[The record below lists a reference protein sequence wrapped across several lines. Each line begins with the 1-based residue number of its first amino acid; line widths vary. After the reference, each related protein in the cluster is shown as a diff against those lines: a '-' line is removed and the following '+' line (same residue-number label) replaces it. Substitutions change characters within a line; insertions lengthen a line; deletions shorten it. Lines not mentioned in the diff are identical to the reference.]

1 MKSTNKKKDDRKIA
15 IYSRKSKY
23 TGKGESTKNQIEMC
37 KKKIAFQFDDID
49 LDNDIIVYEDEGFT
63 GYNMNRP
70 AFQKMLKDIRDNKI
84 KIIAFYRLDRISR
97 NVTDFSNLVTELDNY
112 GVVFLSA
119 TENIENVTPSGRAM
133 MFMSSVFAQLERDTT
148 AERIR
153 DNMIDLAKT
162 GRWLG
167 GNTPTGFDSEQIEH
181 ITIDGKKRKLFKLT
195 ENEEMPIIITLFK
208 KMLELK
214 SLTKL
219 ETYTIQHDIK
229 TKNDKYFSRWGLK
242 NILTNPVYAYA
253 DKDTLEY
260 FKTFDVEIYAEE
272 KDFNG
277 DHGLMVYNK
286 TEHKG
291 KNKVV
296 IKRDVEDWIISI
308 GKHKGVVSGKE
319 WVEIQELIL
328 KNSDMRYRKPSAS
341 NSLLSG
347 LIRCSHCGSFMRP
360 KLKNKTISED
370 GRRRF
375 DYMCELKD
383 KSRKQKC
390 QCKNINGLEADDLVM
405 EKIKELANPK
415 SLFYQSLKE
424 ISKNTFTEEYKNN
437 EELKALRTSL
447 TKNEKDISSLLDK
460 IKYVD
465 IDLLDDISKEI
476 KSLKEQNLKIEKQI
490 KDLTNTNYE
499 EINDKDTA
507 DLLLNVLDTYF
518 NEFNELDLNTKRN
531 LIKLLVSSVTTDGE
545 DITINFIGAR
555 TLQDKDV
562 CACNK
567 TSDVLRISGFPTGE
581 DSK

>member
-1 MKSTNKKKDDRKIA
+1 MQSTSKKKDDRKIA

-37 KKKIAFQFDDID
+37 KKKIAFQFPDVD
-49 LDNDIIVYEDEGFT
+49 LENDIIIYEDEGFT

-70 AFQKMLKDIRDNKI
+70 DFQRLLKDIRNNKI
-84 KIIAFYRLDRISR
+84 KVIAFYRLDRISR
-97 NVTDFSNLVTELDNY
+97 NVTDFSNLVTELDNF

-119 TENIENVTPSGRAM
+119 TENIESITPSGRAM

-167 GNTPTGFDSEQIEH
+167 GNTPTGFDSEQIEK
-181 ITIDGKKRKLFKLT
+181 ITIDGKKRKLFKLSD
-195 ENEEMPIIITLFK
+195 NDEMPIVITLFK

-219 ETYTIQHDIK
+219 ETYTIQNDIK
-229 TKNDKYFSRWGLK
+229 TKNGKYFTRWSLK
-242 NILTNPVYAYA
+242 NILTNPVYAIA

-260 FKTFDVEIYAEE
+260 FKKFDVEIYAEE

-277 DHGLMVYNK
+277 SNGLMVYNK

-291 KNKVV
+291 KNKIV
-296 IKRDVEDWIISI
+296 IKRDIEDWIISI
-308 GKHKGVVSGKE
+308 GKHKGNVIGKD
-319 WVEIQELIL
+319 WVEVQNLLL

-341 NSLLSG
+341 NALLSG
-347 LIRCSHCGSFMRP
+347 ILRCSHCGSFMRP

-375 DYMCELKD
+375 DYMCELKER
-383 KSRKQKC
+383 SRKQKC

-405 EKIKELANPK
+405 EKIKELANPN

-437 EELKALRTSL
+437 EELKALRSSL
-447 TKNEKDISSLLDK
+447 SKNEKDINALLDK
-460 IKYVD
+460 IKY
-465 IDLLDDISKEI
+465 IDVELLDDISKEI
-476 KSLKEQNLKIEKQI
+476 KSLKEQNIKIEKQI
-490 KDLTNTNYE
+490 KDLTNTNYD
-499 EINDKDTA
+499 EINDKDTS
-507 DLLLNVLDTYF
+507 DLVLHVLDTYF
-518 NEFNELDLNTKRN
+518 NEFDNLDLNTKRN
-531 LIKLLVSSVTTDGE
+531 LIKLLVSSITTDGE

-555 TLQDKDV
+555 NIKDD
-562 CACNK
+562 
-567 TSDVLRISGFPTGE
+567 TFPTSE

>member
-1 MKSTNKKKDDRKIA
+1 MQSTSKKKDDRKIA

-37 KKKIAFQFDDID
+37 KKKIAFQFPDVD
-49 LDNDIIVYEDEGFT
+49 LENDIIIYEDEGFT

-70 AFQKMLKDIRDNKI
+70 DFQRLLKDIRNNKI
-84 KIIAFYRLDRISR
+84 KVIAFYRLDRISR
-97 NVTDFSNLVTELDNY
+97 NVTDFSNLVTELDNF

-119 TENIENVTPSGRAM
+119 TENIESITPSGRAM

-167 GNTPTGFDSEQIEH
+167 GNTPTGFDSEQIEK
-181 ITIDGKKRKLFKLT
+181 ITIDGKKRKLFKLSD
-195 ENEEMPIIITLFK
+195 NDEMPIVITLFK

-219 ETYTIQHDIK
+219 ETYTIQNDIK
-229 TKNDKYFSRWGLK
+229 TKNGKYFTRWSLK
-242 NILTNPVYAYA
+242 NILTNPVYAIA
-253 DKDTLEY
+253 DIDTLEY
-260 FKTFDVEIYAEE
+260 FKKFDVEIYAEE

-277 DHGLMVYNK
+277 NHGLMVYNK

-291 KNKVV
+291 KNKIV
-296 IKRDVEDWIISI
+296 IKRDIEDWIISI
-308 GKHKGVVSGKE
+308 GKHKGNIIGKD
-319 WVEIQELIL
+319 WVEVQNLLL

-341 NSLLSG
+341 NALLSG
-347 LIRCSHCGSFMRP
+347 ILRCSHCGSFMRP

-375 DYMCELKD
+375 DYMCELKER
-383 KSRKQKC
+383 SRKQKC

-405 EKIKELANPK
+405 EKIKELANPN

-437 EELKALRTSL
+437 EELKALRSSL
-447 TKNEKDISSLLDK
+447 SKNEKDINALLDK
-460 IKYVD
+460 IKY
-465 IDLLDDISKEI
+465 IDVELLDDISKEI
-476 KSLKEQNLKIEKQI
+476 KSLKEQNIKIEKQI
-490 KDLTNTNYE
+490 KDLTNTNYD
-499 EINDKDTA
+499 EINDKDTS
-507 DLLLNVLDTYF
+507 DLVLHVLDTYF
-518 NEFNELDLNTKRN
+518 NEFDNLDLNTKRN
-531 LIKLLVSSVTTDGE
+531 LIKLLVSSITTDGE

-555 TLQDKDV
+555 NIKDD
-562 CACNK
+562 
-567 TSDVLRISGFPTGE
+567 TFPTSE

>member
-1 MKSTNKKKDDRKIA
+1 MQSTNKKKDDRKIA

-37 KKKIAFQFDDID
+37 KKKIAFQFPDVD
-49 LDNDIIVYEDEGFT
+49 LENDIIIYEDEGFT

-70 AFQKMLKDIRDNKI
+70 DFQRLLKDIRNNKI
-84 KIIAFYRLDRISR
+84 KVIAFYRLDRISR
-97 NVTDFSNLVTELDNY
+97 NVTDFSNLVTELDNF

-119 TENIENVTPSGRAM
+119 TENIESITPSGRAM

-167 GNTPTGFDSEQIEH
+167 GNTPTGFDSEQIEK
-181 ITIDGKKRKLFKLT
+181 ITIDGKKRKLFKLSD
-195 ENEEMPIIITLFK
+195 NDEMPIVITLYK

-219 ETYTIQHDIK
+219 ETYTIQNDIK
-229 TKNDKYFSRWGLK
+229 TKNGKYFTRWSLK
-242 NILTNPVYAYA
+242 NILTNPVYAIA
-253 DKDTLEY
+253 DIDTLEY
-260 FKTFDVEIYAEE
+260 FKKFDVEIYAEE

-277 DHGLMVYNK
+277 NHGLMVYNK

-291 KNKVV
+291 KNKIV
-296 IKRDVEDWIISI
+296 IKRDIEDWIISI
-308 GKHKGVVSGKE
+308 GKHKGNIIGKD
-319 WVEIQELIL
+319 WVEVQNLLL

-341 NSLLSG
+341 NALLSG
-347 LIRCSHCGSFMRP
+347 ILRCSHCGSFMRP

-375 DYMCELKD
+375 DYMCELKER
-383 KSRKQKC
+383 SRKQKC
-390 QCKNINGLEADDLVM
+390 DCKNINGLEADDLVM
-405 EKIKELANPK
+405 EKIKELANPN

-437 EELKALRTSL
+437 EELKALRSSL
-447 TKNEKDISSLLDK
+447 SKNEKDINALLDK
-460 IKYVD
+460 IKYID
-465 IDLLDDISKEI
+465 IELLDDISKEI
-476 KSLKEQNLKIEKQI
+476 KSLKEQNIKIEKQI
-490 KDLTNTNYE
+490 KDLTNTNYD
-499 EINDKDTA
+499 EINDKDTS
-507 DLLLNVLDTYF
+507 DLVLHVLDTYF
-518 NEFNELDLNTKRN
+518 NEFDNLDLNTKRN
-531 LIKLLVSSVTTDGE
+531 LIKLLVSSITTDGE

-555 TLQDKDV
+555 NIKDD
-562 CACNK
+562 
-567 TSDVLRISGFPTGE
+567 TFPTSE
-581 DSK
+581 DSKRNINALSRKQKE

>member
-1 MKSTNKKKDDRKIA
+1 MQSTSKKKDDRKIA

-37 KKKIAFQFDDID
+37 KKKIAFQFPDVD
-49 LDNDIIVYEDEGFT
+49 LENDIIIYEDEGFT

-70 AFQKMLKDIRDNKI
+70 DFQRLLKDIRNNKI
-84 KIIAFYRLDRISR
+84 KVIAFYRLDRISR
-97 NVTDFSNLVTELDNY
+97 NVTDFSNLVTELDNF

-119 TENIENVTPSGRAM
+119 TENIESITPSGRAM

-167 GNTPTGFDSEQIEH
+167 GNTPTGFDSEQIEK
-181 ITIDGKKRKLFKLT
+181 ITIDGKKRKLFKLSD
-195 ENEEMPIIITLFK
+195 NDEMPIVITLFK

-219 ETYTIQHDIK
+219 ETYTIQNDIK
-229 TKNDKYFSRWGLK
+229 TKNGKYFTRWSLK
-242 NILTNPVYAYA
+242 NILTNPVYAIA

-260 FKTFDVEIYAEE
+260 FKKFDVEIYAEE

-277 DHGLMVYNK
+277 NHGLMVYNK

-291 KNKVV
+291 KNKIV
-296 IKRDVEDWIISI
+296 IKRDIEDWIISI
-308 GKHKGVVSGKE
+308 GKHKGNIIGKD
-319 WVEIQELIL
+319 WVEVQNLLL

-341 NSLLSG
+341 NALLSG
-347 LIRCSHCGSFMRP
+347 ILRCSHCGSFMRP
-360 KLKNKTISED
+360 KLKNKTFSED

-375 DYMCELKD
+375 DYMCELKE

-390 QCKNINGLEADDLVM
+390 DCKNINGLEADDLAM
-405 EKIKELANPK
+405 EEIKKLANPT

-437 EELKALRTSL
+437 EELKTLRSSL
-447 TKNEKDISSLLDK
+447 SKNEKDINSLLDK
-460 IKYVD
+460 IKYID
-465 IDLLDDISKEI
+465 IELLDDVSKEI
-476 KSLKEQNLKIEKQI
+476 KSLKEQNIKIEKQI
-490 KDLTNTNYE
+490 KELTNTNYD
-499 EINDKDTA
+499 EISDKDTS
-507 DLLLNVLDTYF
+507 DLVLNVLDTYF
-518 NEFNELDLNTKRN
+518 NEFDNLDLNTKRN
-531 LIKLLVSSVTTDGE
+531 LIKLLVSSITTDGE

-555 TLQDKDV
+555 NIKDD
-562 CACNK
+562 
-567 TSDVLRISGFPTGE
+567 TFPTSE

>member
-1 MKSTNKKKDDRKIA
+1 MQSTSKKKDDRKIA

-37 KKKIAFQFDDID
+37 KKKIAFQFPDVD
-49 LDNDIIVYEDEGFT
+49 LENDIIIYEDEGFT

-70 AFQKMLKDIRDNKI
+70 DFQRLLKDIRNNKI
-84 KIIAFYRLDRISR
+84 KVIAFYRLDRISR
-97 NVTDFSNLVTELDNY
+97 NVTDFSNLVTELDNF

-119 TENIENVTPSGRAM
+119 TENIESITPSGRAM

-167 GNTPTGFDSEQIEH
+167 GTTPTGFDSEQIEK
-181 ITIDGKKRKLFKLT
+181 ITIDGKKRKLFKLSD
-195 ENEEMPIIITLFK
+195 NDEMPIVITLFK

-219 ETYTIQHDIK
+219 ETYTIQNDIK
-229 TKNDKYFSRWGLK
+229 TKNGKYFTRWSLK
-242 NILTNPVYAYA
+242 NILTNPVYAIA

-260 FKTFDVEIYAEE
+260 FKKFDVEIYAEE

-277 DHGLMVYNK
+277 NHGLMVYNK

-291 KNKVV
+291 KNKIV
-296 IKRDVEDWIISI
+296 IKRDIEDWIISI
-308 GKHKGVVSGKE
+308 GKHKGNIIGKD
-319 WVEIQELIL
+319 WVEVQDLLL

-341 NSLLSG
+341 NALLSG
-347 LIRCSHCGSFMRP
+347 ILRCSHCGSFMRP

-375 DYMCELKD
+375 DYMCELKER
-383 KSRKQKC
+383 SRKQKC
-390 QCKNINGLEADDLVM
+390 DCKNINGLEADDLVM
-405 EKIKELANPK
+405 EKIKELANPT

-437 EELKALRTSL
+437 EELKALRSSL
-447 TKNEKDISSLLDK
+447 SKNEKDINALLDK
-460 IKYVD
+460 IKY
-465 IDLLDDISKEI
+465 IDVELLDDVSKEI
-476 KSLKEQNLKIEKQI
+476 KSLKEQNIKLEKQI
-490 KDLTNTNYE
+490 KDLTNTNYD
-499 EINDKDTA
+499 EINDKDTS
-507 DLLLNVLDTYF
+507 DLVLHVLDTYF
-518 NEFNELDLNTKRN
+518 NEFDNLDLNTKRN
-531 LIKLLVSSVTTDGE
+531 LIKLLVSSITTDGE

-555 TLQDKDV
+555 NIKDD
-562 CACNK
+562 
-567 TSDVLRISGFPTGE
+567 TFPTSE
-581 DSK
+581 DSKRNINVLSK

>member
-1 MKSTNKKKDDRKIA
+1 MQSTNKKKDDRKIA

-37 KKKIAFQFDDID
+37 KKKIAFQFPDVD
-49 LDNDIIVYEDEGFT
+49 LENDIIIYEDEGFT

-70 AFQKMLKDIRDNKI
+70 DFQRLLKDIRNNKI
-84 KIIAFYRLDRISR
+84 KVIAFYRLDRISR
-97 NVTDFSNLVTELDNY
+97 NVTDFSNLVTELDNF

-119 TENIENVTPSGRAM
+119 TENIESITPSGRAM

-167 GNTPTGFDSEQIEH
+167 GNTPTGFDSLQIEK
-181 ITIDGKKRKLFKLT
+181 ITIDGKKRKLFKLSD
-195 ENEEMPIIITLFK
+195 NDEMPIVITLFK

-219 ETYTIQHDIK
+219 ETYTIQNDIK
-229 TKNDKYFSRWGLK
+229 TKNGKYFTRWSLK
-242 NILTNPVYAYA
+242 NILTNPVYAIA

-260 FKTFDVEIYAEE
+260 FKKFDVEIYAEE

-277 DHGLMVYNK
+277 SNGLMVYNK

-291 KNKVV
+291 KNKIV
-296 IKRDVEDWIISI
+296 IKRDIEDWIISI
-308 GKHKGVVSGKE
+308 GKHKGNIIGKD
-319 WVEIQELIL
+319 WVEVQNLLL

-341 NSLLSG
+341 NALLSG
-347 LIRCSHCGSFMRP
+347 ILRCSHCGSFMRP

-375 DYMCELKD
+375 DYMCELKER
-383 KSRKQKC
+383 SRKQKC
-390 QCKNINGLEADDLVM
+390 DCKNINGLEADDLVM
-405 EKIKELANPK
+405 EKIKELANPN

-437 EELKALRTSL
+437 EELKALRSSL
-447 TKNEKDISSLLDK
+447 SKNEKDINALLDK
-460 IKYVD
+460 IKY
-465 IDLLDDISKEI
+465 IDVELLDDISKEI
-476 KSLKEQNLKIEKQI
+476 KSLKEQNIKIEKQI
-490 KDLTNTNYE
+490 KDLTNTNYD
-499 EINDKDTA
+499 EINDKDTS
-507 DLLLNVLDTYF
+507 DLVLHVLDTYF
-518 NEFNELDLNTKRN
+518 NEFDNLDLNTKRN
-531 LIKLLVSSVTTDGE
+531 LIKLLVSSITTDGE

-555 TLQDKDV
+555 NIKDD
-562 CACNK
+562 
-567 TSDVLRISGFPTGE
+567 SFPTSE

>member
-1 MKSTNKKKDDRKIA
+1 MQSTNKKKDDRKIA

-37 KKKIAFQFDDID
+37 KKKIAFQFPDVD
-49 LDNDIIVYEDEGFT
+49 LENDIIIYEDEGFT

-70 AFQKMLKDIRDNKI
+70 DFQRLLKDIRNNKI
-84 KIIAFYRLDRISR
+84 KVIAFYRLDRISR
-97 NVTDFSNLVTELDNY
+97 NVTDFSNLVTELDNF

-119 TENIENVTPSGRAM
+119 TENIESITPSGRAM

-167 GNTPTGFDSEQIEH
+167 GNTPTGFDSEQIEK
-181 ITIDGKKRKLFKLT
+181 ITIDGKKRKLFKLSD
-195 ENEEMPIIITLFK
+195 NDEMPIVITLFK

-219 ETYTIQHDIK
+219 ETYTIQNDIK
-229 TKNDKYFSRWGLK
+229 TKNGKYFTRWSLK
-242 NILTNPVYAYA
+242 NILTNPVYAIA
-253 DKDTLEY
+253 DKDSLEY
-260 FKTFDVEIYAEE
+260 FKKFDVEIYAEE

-277 DHGLMVYNK
+277 SNGLMVYNK

-291 KNKVV
+291 KNKIV
-296 IKRDVEDWIISI
+296 IKRDIEDWIISI
-308 GKHKGVVSGKE
+308 GKHKGNIIGKD
-319 WVEIQELIL
+319 WVEVQNLLL

-341 NSLLSG
+341 NALLSG
-347 LIRCSHCGSFMRP
+347 ILRCSHCGSFMRP

-375 DYMCELKD
+375 DYMCELKER
-383 KSRKQKC
+383 SRKQKC

-405 EKIKELANPK
+405 EKIKELANPN

-437 EELKALRTSL
+437 EELKALRSSL
-447 TKNEKDISSLLDK
+447 SKNEKDINALLDK
-460 IKYVD
+460 IKY
-465 IDLLDDISKEI
+465 IDVELLDDVSKEI
-476 KSLKEQNLKIEKQI
+476 KSLKEQNIKIEKQI
-490 KDLTNTNYE
+490 KDLTNANYD
-499 EINDKDTA
+499 EINDKDTS
-507 DLLLNVLDTYF
+507 DLVLHVLDTYF
-518 NEFNELDLNTKRN
+518 NEFDNLDLNTKRN
-531 LIKLLVSSVTTDGE
+531 LIKLLVSSITTDGE

-555 TLQDKDV
+555 NIKDD
-562 CACNK
+562 
-567 TSDVLRISGFPTGE
+567 TFPTSE
-581 DSK
+581 DRK

>member
-1 MKSTNKKKDDRKIA
+1 MQSTNKKKDDRKIA

-37 KKKIAFQFDDID
+37 KKKIAFQFPDVD
-49 LDNDIIVYEDEGFT
+49 LENDIIIYEDEGFT

-70 AFQKMLKDIRDNKI
+70 DFQRLLKDIRNNKI
-84 KIIAFYRLDRISR
+84 KVIAFYRLDRISR
-97 NVTDFSNLVTELDNY
+97 NVTDFSNLVTELDNF

-119 TENIENVTPSGRAM
+119 TENIESITPSGRAM

-167 GNTPTGFDSEQIEH
+167 GNTPTGFDSEQIEK
-181 ITIDGKKRKLFKLT
+181 ITIDGKKRKLFKLSD
-195 ENEEMPIIITLFK
+195 NDEMPIVITLYK

-219 ETYTIQHDIK
+219 ETYTIQNDIK
-229 TKNDKYFSRWGLK
+229 TKNGKYFTRWSLK
-242 NILTNPVYAYA
+242 NILTNPVYAIA
-253 DKDTLEY
+253 DIDTLEY
-260 FKTFDVEIYAEE
+260 FKKFDVEIYAEE

-277 DHGLMVYNK
+277 NHGLMVYNK

-291 KNKVV
+291 KNKIV
-296 IKRDVEDWIISI
+296 IKRDIEDWIISI
-308 GKHKGVVSGKE
+308 GKHKGNIIGKD
-319 WVEIQELIL
+319 WVEVQNLLL

-341 NSLLSG
+341 NALLSG
-347 LIRCSHCGSFMRP
+347 ILRCSHCGSFMRP

-375 DYMCELKD
+375 DYMCELKER
-383 KSRKQKC
+383 SRKQKC
-390 QCKNINGLEADDLVM
+390 DCKNINGLEADDLVM
-405 EKIKELANPK
+405 EKIKELANPN

-437 EELKALRTSL
+437 EELKALRSSL
-447 TKNEKDISSLLDK
+447 SKNEKDINALLDK
-460 IKYVD
+460 IKYID
-465 IDLLDDISKEI
+465 IELLDDISKEI
-476 KSLKEQNLKIEKQI
+476 KSLKEQNIKIEKQI
-490 KDLTNTNYE
+490 KDLTNTNYD
-499 EINDKDTA
+499 EINDKDTS
-507 DLLLNVLDTYF
+507 DLVLHVLDTYF
-518 NEFNELDLNTKRN
+518 NEFDNLDLNTKRN
-531 LIKLLVSSVTTDGE
+531 LIKLLVSSITTDGE

-555 TLQDKDV
+555 NIKDD
-562 CACNK
+562 
-567 TSDVLRISGFPTGE
+567 TFPTSE

>member
-1 MKSTNKKKDDRKIA
+1 MQSTSKKKDDRKIA

-37 KKKIAFQFDDID
+37 KKKIAFQFPDVD
-49 LDNDIIVYEDEGFT
+49 LENDIIIYEDEGFT

-70 AFQKMLKDIRDNKI
+70 DFQRLLKDIRNNKI
-84 KIIAFYRLDRISR
+84 KVIAFYRLDRISR
-97 NVTDFSNLVTELDNY
+97 NVTDFSNLVTELDNF

-119 TENIENVTPSGRAM
+119 TENIESITPSGRAM

-167 GNTPTGFDSEQIEH
+167 GNTPTGFDSEQIEK
-181 ITIDGKKRKLFKLT
+181 ITIDGKKRKLFKLSD
-195 ENEEMPIIITLFK
+195 NDEMPIVITLFK

-219 ETYTIQHDIK
+219 ETYTIQNDIK
-229 TKNDKYFSRWGLK
+229 TKNGKYFTRWSLK
-242 NILTNPVYAYA
+242 NILTNPVYAIA
-253 DKDTLEY
+253 DKDSLEY
-260 FKTFDVEIYAEE
+260 FKKFDVEIYAEE

-277 DHGLMVYNK
+277 SNGLMVYNK

-291 KNKVV
+291 KNKIV
-296 IKRDVEDWIISI
+296 IKRDIEDWIISI
-308 GKHKGVVSGKE
+308 GKHKGNIIGKD
-319 WVEIQELIL
+319 WVEVQNLLL

-341 NSLLSG
+341 NALLSG
-347 LIRCSHCGSFMRP
+347 ILRCSHCGSFMRP

-375 DYMCELKD
+375 DYMCELKER
-383 KSRKQKC
+383 SRKQKC

-405 EKIKELANPK
+405 EKIKELANPN

-437 EELKALRTSL
+437 EELKALRSSL
-447 TKNEKDISSLLDK
+447 SKNEKDINALLDK
-460 IKYVD
+460 IKY
-465 IDLLDDISKEI
+465 IDVELLDDVSKEI
-476 KSLKEQNLKIEKQI
+476 KSLKEQNIKIEKQI
-490 KDLTNTNYE
+490 KDLTNANYD
-499 EINDKDTA
+499 EINDKDTS
-507 DLLLNVLDTYF
+507 DLVLHVLDTYF
-518 NEFNELDLNTKRN
+518 NEFDNLDLNTKRN
-531 LIKLLVSSVTTDGE
+531 LIKLLVSSITTDGE

-555 TLQDKDV
+555 NIKDD
-562 CACNK
+562 
-567 TSDVLRISGFPTGE
+567 TFPTSE

>member
-37 KKKIAFQFDDID
+37 KKKIAFQFPDVD
-49 LDNDIIVYEDEGFT
+49 LENDIIIYEDEGFT

-70 AFQKMLKDIRDNKI
+70 DFQRLLKDIRNNKI
-84 KIIAFYRLDRISR
+84 KVIAFYRLDRISR
-97 NVTDFSNLVTELDNY
+97 NVTDFSNLVTELDNF

-119 TENIENVTPSGRAM
+119 TENIESITPSGRAM

-167 GNTPTGFDSEQIEH
+167 GNTPTGFDSEQTEK
-181 ITIDGKKRKLFKLT
+181 ITIDGKKRKLFKLSD
-195 ENEEMPIIITLFK
+195 NDEMPIVITLFK

-219 ETYTIQHDIK
+219 ETYTIQNDIK
-229 TKNDKYFSRWGLK
+229 TKNGKYFTRWSLK
-242 NILTNPVYAYA
+242 NILTNPVYAIA
-253 DKDTLEY
+253 DKDTLDY
-260 FKTFDVEIYAEE
+260 FKKFDVEIYAEE

-277 DHGLMVYNK
+277 NHGLMVYNK

-291 KNKVV
+291 KNKIV
-296 IKRDVEDWIISI
+296 IKRDIEDWIISI
-308 GKHKGVVSGKE
+308 GKHKGNIIGKD
-319 WVEIQELIL
+319 WVEVQNLLL

-341 NSLLSG
+341 NALLSG
-347 LIRCSHCGSFMRP
+347 ILRCSHCGSFMRP

-375 DYMCELKD
+375 DYMCELKER
-383 KSRKQKC
+383 SRKQKC
-390 QCKNINGLEADDLVM
+390 DCKNINGLEADDLVM
-405 EKIKELANPK
+405 EKIKELANPN

-437 EELKALRTSL
+437 EELKALRSSL
-447 TKNEKDISSLLDK
+447 SKNEKDINALLDK
-460 IKYVD
+460 IKYID
-465 IDLLDDISKEI
+465 IELLDDISKEI
-476 KSLKEQNLKIEKQI
+476 KSLKEQNIKIEKQI
-490 KDLTNTNYE
+490 KDLTNTNYD
-499 EINDKDTA
+499 EINDKDTS
-507 DLLLNVLDTYF
+507 DLVLHILDTYF
-518 NEFNELDLNTKRN
+518 NEFDNLDLNTKRN
-531 LIKLLVSSVTTDGE
+531 LIKLLVSSITTDGE

-555 TLQDKDV
+555 NIKDD
-562 CACNK
+562 
-567 TSDVLRISGFPTGE
+567 TFPTSE

>member
-1 MKSTNKKKDDRKIA
+1 MQSTSKKKDDRKIA

-37 KKKIAFQFDDID
+37 KKKIAFQFPDVD
-49 LDNDIIVYEDEGFT
+49 LENDIIVYEDEGFT

-70 AFQKMLKDIRDNKI
+70 DFQRLLKDIRNNKI
-84 KIIAFYRLDRISR
+84 KVIAFYRLDRISR
-97 NVTDFSNLVTELDNY
+97 NVTDFSNLVTELDNF

-119 TENIENVTPSGRAM
+119 TENIESITPSGRAM

-167 GNTPTGFDSEQIEH
+167 GNTPTGFDSEQIEK
-181 ITIDGKKRKLFKLT
+181 ITIDGKKRKLFKLSD
-195 ENEEMPIIITLFK
+195 NDEMPIVITLFK

-219 ETYTIQHDIK
+219 ETYTIQNDIK
-229 TKNDKYFSRWGLK
+229 TKNGKYFTRWSLK
-242 NILTNPVYAYA
+242 NILTNPVYAIA

-260 FKTFDVEIYAEE
+260 FKKFDVEIYAEE

-277 DHGLMVYNK
+277 SNGLMVYNK

-291 KNKVV
+291 KNKIV
-296 IKRDVEDWIISI
+296 IKRDIEDWIISI
-308 GKHKGVVSGKE
+308 GKHKGNIIGKD
-319 WVEIQELIL
+319 WVEVQDLLL

-341 NSLLSG
+341 NALLSG
-347 LIRCSHCGSFMRP
+347 TLRCSHCGSFMRP

-375 DYMCELKD
+375 DYMCELKER
-383 KSRKQKC
+383 SRKQKC
-390 QCKNINGLEADDLVM
+390 DCKNINGLEADDLVM
-405 EKIKELANPK
+405 EKIKELANPN

-437 EELKALRTSL
+437 EELKALRSSL
-447 TKNEKDISSLLDK
+447 FKNEKDINALLDK
-460 IKYVD
+460 IKY
-465 IDLLDDISKEI
+465 IDVELLDDISKEI
-476 KSLKEQNLKIEKQI
+476 KSLKEQNIKIEKQI
-490 KDLTNTNYE
+490 KDLTNTNYD
-499 EINDKDTA
+499 EINDKDTS
-507 DLLLNVLDTYF
+507 DLVLHVLDTYF
-518 NEFNELDLNTKRN
+518 NEFDNLDLNTKRN
-531 LIKLLVSSVTTDGE
+531 LIKLLVSSITTDGE

-555 TLQDKDV
+555 NIKDD
-562 CACNK
+562 
-567 TSDVLRISGFPTGE
+567 TFPTGE

>member
-1 MKSTNKKKDDRKIA
+1 MQSTNKKKDDRKIA

-37 KKKIAFQFDDID
+37 KKKIAFQFPDVD
-49 LDNDIIVYEDEGFT
+49 LENDIIIYEDEGFT

-70 AFQKMLKDIRDNKI
+70 DFQRLLKDIRNNKI
-84 KIIAFYRLDRISR
+84 KVIAFYRLDRISR
-97 NVTDFSNLVTELDNY
+97 NVTDFSNLVTELDNF

-119 TENIENVTPSGRAM
+119 TENIESITPSGRAM

-167 GNTPTGFDSEQIEH
+167 GNTPTGFDSEQIEK
-181 ITIDGKKRKLFKLT
+181 ITIDGKKRKLFKLSD
-195 ENEEMPIIITLFK
+195 NDEMPSVITLYK

-219 ETYTIQHDIK
+219 ETYTIQNDIK
-229 TKNDKYFSRWGLK
+229 TKNGKYFTRWSLK
-242 NILTNPVYAYA
+242 NILTNPVYAIA
-253 DKDTLEY
+253 DIDTLEY
-260 FKTFDVEIYAEE
+260 FKKFDVEIYAEE

-277 DHGLMVYNK
+277 NHGLMVYNK

-291 KNKVV
+291 KNKIV
-296 IKRDVEDWIISI
+296 IKRDIEDWIISI
-308 GKHKGVVSGKE
+308 GKHKGNIIGKD
-319 WVEIQELIL
+319 WVEVQNLLL

-341 NSLLSG
+341 NALLSG
-347 LIRCSHCGSFMRP
+347 ILRCSHCGSFMRP

-375 DYMCELKD
+375 DYMCELKER
-383 KSRKQKC
+383 SRKQKC
-390 QCKNINGLEADDLVM
+390 DCKNINGLEADDLVM
-405 EKIKELANPK
+405 EKIKELANPN

-437 EELKALRTSL
+437 EELKALRSSL
-447 TKNEKDISSLLDK
+447 FKNEKDINALLDK
-460 IKYVD
+460 IKY
-465 IDLLDDISKEI
+465 IDVELLDDISKEI
-476 KSLKEQNLKIEKQI
+476 KSLKEQNIKIEKQI
-490 KDLTNTNYE
+490 KDLTNTNYD
-499 EINDKDTA
+499 EINDKDTS
-507 DLLLNVLDTYF
+507 DLVLHVLDTYF
-518 NEFNELDLNTKRN
+518 NEFDNLDLNTKRN
-531 LIKLLVSSVTTDGE
+531 LIKLLVSSITTDGE

-555 TLQDKDV
+555 NIKDD
-562 CACNK
+562 
-567 TSDVLRISGFPTGE
+567 TFPTSE

>member
-1 MKSTNKKKDDRKIA
+1 MQSTNKKKDDRKIA

-37 KKKIAFQFDDID
+37 KKKIAFQFPDVD
-49 LDNDIIVYEDEGFT
+49 LENDIIIYEDEGFT

-70 AFQKMLKDIRDNKI
+70 DFQRLLKDIRNNKI
-84 KIIAFYRLDRISR
+84 KVIAFYRLDRISR
-97 NVTDFSNLVTELDNY
+97 NVTDFSNLVTELDNF

-119 TENIENVTPSGRAM
+119 TENIESITPSGRAM

-167 GNTPTGFDSEQIEH
+167 GNTPTGFDSEQIEK
-181 ITIDGKKRKLFKLT
+181 ITIDGKKRKLFKLSD
-195 ENEEMPIIITLFK
+195 NDEMPSVITLYK

-219 ETYTIQHDIK
+219 ETYTIQNDIK
-229 TKNDKYFSRWGLK
+229 TKNGKYFTRWSLK
-242 NILTNPVYAYA
+242 NILTNPVYAIA
-253 DKDTLEY
+253 DIDTLEY
-260 FKTFDVEIYAEE
+260 FKKFDVEIYAEE

-277 DHGLMVYNK
+277 NHGLMVYNK

-291 KNKVV
+291 KNKIV
-296 IKRDVEDWIISI
+296 IKRDIEDWIISI
-308 GKHKGVVSGKE
+308 GKHKGNIIGKD
-319 WVEIQELIL
+319 WVEVQNLLL

-341 NSLLSG
+341 NALLSG
-347 LIRCSHCGSFMRP
+347 ILRCSHCGSFMRP

-375 DYMCELKD
+375 DYMCELKER
-383 KSRKQKC
+383 SRKQKC
-390 QCKNINGLEADDLVM
+390 DCKNINGLEADDLVM
-405 EKIKELANPK
+405 EKIKELANPN

-437 EELKALRTSL
+437 EELKALRSSL
-447 TKNEKDISSLLDK
+447 SKNEKDINALLDK
-460 IKYVD
+460 IKYID
-465 IDLLDDISKEI
+465 IELLDDISKEI
-476 KSLKEQNLKIEKQI
+476 KSLKEQNIKIEKQI
-490 KDLTNTNYE
+490 KDLTNTNYD
-499 EINDKDTA
+499 EINDKDTS
-507 DLLLNVLDTYF
+507 DLVLHVLDTYF
-518 NEFNELDLNTKRN
+518 NEFDNLDLNTKRN
-531 LIKLLVSSVTTDGE
+531 LIKLLVSSITTDGE

-555 TLQDKDV
+555 NIKDD
-562 CACNK
+562 
-567 TSDVLRISGFPTGE
+567 TFPTSE

>member
-1 MKSTNKKKDDRKIA
+1 MQSTNKKKDDRKIA

-37 KKKIAFQFDDID
+37 KKKIAFQFPDVD
-49 LDNDIIVYEDEGFT
+49 LDNDIIIFEDEGFT

-70 AFQKMLKDIRDNKI
+70 DFQRLLKYIRNNKI
-84 KIIAFYRLDRISR
+84 KLIAFYRLDRISR

-112 GVVFLSA
+112 EVGFLSA
-119 TENIENVTPSGRAM
+119 TENIESITPSGRAM

-167 GNTPTGFDSEQIEH
+167 GNTPTGFDSEQIEK
-181 ITIDGKKRKLFKLT
+181 ITIDGKKRKLFKLSD
-195 ENEEMPIIITLFK
+195 NDEMSIVITLFK

-219 ETYTIQHDIK
+219 ETYTIQNDIK
-229 TKNDKYFSRWGLK
+229 TKNGKYFTRWSLK
-242 NILTNPVYAYA
+242 NILTNPVYAIA
-253 DKDTLEY
+253 DIDTLEY
-260 FKTFDVEIYAEE
+260 FKKFDVEIYAEE

-277 DHGLMVYNK
+277 NHGLMVYNK

-291 KNKVV
+291 KNKIV
-296 IKRDVEDWIISI
+296 IKRDIEDWIISI
-308 GKHKGVVSGKE
+308 GKHKGNIIGKD
-319 WVEIQELIL
+319 WVEVQNLLL

-341 NSLLSG
+341 NALLSG
-347 LIRCSHCGSFMRP
+347 ILRCSHCGSFMRP

-375 DYMCELKD
+375 DYMCELKER
-383 KSRKQKC
+383 SRKQKC
-390 QCKNINGLEADDLVM
+390 DCKNINGLEADDLVM
-405 EKIKELANPK
+405 EKIKELANPN

-437 EELKALRTSL
+437 EELKALRSSL
-447 TKNEKDISSLLDK
+447 SKNEKDINALLDK
-460 IKYVD
+460 IKY
-465 IDLLDDISKEI
+465 IDVELLDDVSKEI
-476 KSLKEQNLKIEKQI
+476 KSLKEQNIKIEKQI
-490 KDLTNTNYE
+490 KELTNTNYD
-499 EINDKDTA
+499 EINDKDTS
-507 DLLLNVLDTYF
+507 DLVLHVLDTYF
-518 NEFNELDLNTKRN
+518 NEFDNLDLNTKRN
-531 LIKLLVSSVTTDGE
+531 LIKLLVSSITTDGE

-555 TLQDKDV
+555 NIKDD
-562 CACNK
+562 
-567 TSDVLRISGFPTGE
+567 SFPTSE